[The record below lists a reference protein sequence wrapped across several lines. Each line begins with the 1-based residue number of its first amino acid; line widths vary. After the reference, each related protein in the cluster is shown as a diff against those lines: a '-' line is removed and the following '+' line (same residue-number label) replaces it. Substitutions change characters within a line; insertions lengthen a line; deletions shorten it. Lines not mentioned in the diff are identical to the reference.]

1 MNPIKSFT
9 QTPEQLKEFLNFL
22 EEDIEN
28 VRKVIKE
35 LEGLEADFEVHAKAE
50 TVDESVQHSPV
61 EKNQIIK
68 TLIFKAS
75 DNFVAVMCP
84 GDKRVDEDKLKE
96 KVGEV
101 RMARPSEV
109 KEVTGYIVG
118 GVSPFNLEIPVYAS
132 KEIPEG
138 EVRPAGGS
146 RVIGVKIDR
155 DELFDLVRPE
165 VVDVTE

>member
-1 MNPIKSFT
+1 MTNSFT
-9 QTPEQLKEFLNFL
+9 QSPSELKEILDFL

-28 VRKVIKE
+28 VRKAINQLK
-35 LEGLEADFEVHAKAE
+35 GLEAEFEVHAKAE

-68 TLIFKAS
+68 TLIFKVS
-75 DNFVAVMCP
+75 EGFIAVMCP
-84 GDKRVDEDKLKE
+84 GDKRVDEEKLE
-96 KVGEV
+96 EIVGET
-101 RMARPSEV
+101 RMANPAEV
-109 KEVTGYIVG
+109 EEHTGYIVG

-132 KEIPEG
+132 DEIPEG

-155 DELFDLVRPE
+155 EDLFDLVDPQ
-165 VVDVTE
+165 VVDVT

>member
-1 MNPIKSFT
+1 MKSF
-9 QTPEQLKEFLNFL
+9 EQKPSELKQVLDFL

-28 VRKVIKE
+28 VRKVISE

-50 TVDESVQHSPV
+50 TVDESVQHSPI

-75 DNFVAVMCP
+75 EDFIAVMCP
-84 GDKRVDEDKLKE
+84 GDKRVDEDKLEKE
-96 KVGEV
+96 VGEV
-101 RMARPSEV
+101 RMANPSEV
-109 KEVTGYIVG
+109 KEETGYIVG
-118 GVSPFNLEIPVYAS
+118 GVSPFNLDLKVFAS
-132 KEIPEG
+132 DEIPEG

-155 DELFDLVRPE
+155 DDLFDLVRPE
-165 VVDVTE
+165 VLDITE

>member
-1 MNPIKSFT
+1 MIRKSFVQSLD
-9 QTPEQLKEFLNFL
+9 QTEKIIDFL

-28 VRKVIKE
+28 VRRVINQIK
-35 LEGLEADFEVHAKAE
+35 GFNADFEIHAKAE

-75 DNFVAVMCP
+75 DGFIAVMCP
-84 GDKRVDEDKLKE
+84 GDRRVDEDKLE
-96 KVGEV
+96 DLVGES
-101 RMARPSEV
+101 RMAKPSEV
-109 KEVTGYIVG
+109 EEETGYIVG
-118 GVSPFNLEIPVYAS
+118 GVSPFDLDIPVYAS
-132 KEIPEG
+132 DKIPEG

-155 DELFDLVRPE
+155 EELFELVEPE
-165 VVDVTE
+165 VVSITE

>member
-1 MNPIKSFT
+1 MTRNSFT
-9 QTPEQLKEFLNFL
+9 QKPSELNQILDFL
-22 EEDIEN
+22 EDDIEN
-28 VRKVIKE
+28 VRRVISDV
-35 LEGLEADFEVHAKAE
+35 EGLDVKFEIHAKAE

-75 DNFVAVMCP
+75 DGFVAVMCP
-84 GDKRVDEDKLKE
+84 GDRRVDEDKLE
-96 KVGEV
+96 DLVGES

-109 KEVTGYIVG
+109 EDETGYIVG
-118 GVSPFNLEIPVYAS
+118 GVSPFDLDIPLYAS
-132 KEIPEG
+132 DEIPEG

-155 DELFDLVRPE
+155 EELFNLVRPE
-165 VVDVTE
+165 IVDVT

>member
-1 MNPIKSFT
+1 MNSFT
-9 QTPEQLKEFLNFL
+9 QKPSELIQILDFL

-28 VRKVIKE
+28 VRKVIEE
-35 LEGLEADFEVHAKAE
+35 LEGLDVKFEIHAKAE

-75 DNFVAVMCP
+75 DRFIAVMCP
-84 GDKRVDEDKLKE
+84 GDRRVDEDKLE
-96 KVGEV
+96 DLVGEF
-101 RMARPSEV
+101 RMAKPSEV
-109 KEVTGYIVG
+109 EEETGYIVG
-118 GVSPFNLEIPVYAS
+118 GVSPFDLDIPVYAS
-132 KEIPEG
+132 DEIPEG

-155 DELFDLVRPE
+155 EELFEVVRPE
-165 VVDVTE
+165 VADVAE

>member
-1 MNPIKSFT
+1 MNSFT
-9 QTPEQLKEFLNFL
+9 QKPSELDQILDFL

-28 VRKVIKE
+28 VRRVIKE
-35 LEGLEADFEVHAKAE
+35 LEDLDAEFEVHAKAE

-75 DNFVAVMCP
+75 NGFVAVMCP
-84 GDKRVDEDKLKE
+84 GDKRVNEGKLE
-96 KVGEV
+96 KLVGEV
-101 RMARPSEV
+101 RMAKPSEV
-109 KEVTGYIVG
+109 EEETGYIVG
-118 GVSPFNLEIPVYAS
+118 GVSPFNLDIPVYAS
-132 KEIPEG
+132 EEIPEG

-155 DELFDLVRPE
+155 EELFDLVGPE
-165 VVDVTE
+165 VVDVAE

>member
-1 MNPIKSFT
+1 MSLNSFT
-9 QTPEQLKEFLNFL
+9 QKPSELAQILDFL

-28 VRKVIKE
+28 VRRVIEE
-35 LEGLEADFEVHAKAE
+35 LEDLDVKFEVHAKAE

-61 EKNQIIK
+61 DKNQIIK

-75 DNFVAVMCP
+75 EGFIAVMCP
-84 GDKRVDEDKLKE
+84 GDRRVDEDKLEE

-101 RMARPSEV
+101 RMAKPSEV
-109 KEVTGYIVG
+109 EEETGYIVG
-118 GVSPFNLEIPVYAS
+118 GVSPFDLDIPVYAS
-132 KEIPEG
+132 EKIPEG

-155 DELFDLVRPE
+155 ERLFEVVRPE
-165 VVDVTE
+165 VVDVT

>member
-1 MNPIKSFT
+1 MNQNSFT
-9 QTPEQLKEFLNFL
+9 QKPSELTQILDFL

-28 VRKVIKE
+28 VRKVIEE
-35 LEGLEADFEVHAKAE
+35 LEGLDAKFEIHAKAE

-75 DNFVAVMCP
+75 DDFIAVMCP
-84 GDKRVDEDKLKE
+84 GDKRVDEDKLE
-96 KVGEV
+96 DLVGES

-109 KEVTGYIVG
+109 EEETGYIVG
-118 GVSPFNLEIPVYAS
+118 GVSPFDLDIPVYAS
-132 KEIPEG
+132 DEIPEG

-155 DELFDLVRPE
+155 EELFEVVRPE
-165 VVDVTE
+165 VVDVT

>member
-1 MNPIKSFT
+1 MKSFT
-9 QTPEQLKEFLNFL
+9 QKPSELEQILDFL

-28 VRKVIKE
+28 VRKIIKE
-35 LEGLEADFEVHAKAE
+35 LKGLDAEFEVHAKAE
-50 TVDESVQHSPV
+50 TVDESAQHSPIDRD
-61 EKNQIIK
+61 QIIK

-75 DNFVAVMCP
+75 NGFVAVMCP
-84 GDKRVDEDKLKE
+84 GHKRVDEDKLE
-96 KVGEV
+96 DLVGEV
-101 RMARPSEV
+101 RMANPSEV
-109 KEVTGYIVG
+109 KEETGYIVG

-155 DELFDLVRPE
+155 DELFDIIRPE
-165 VVDVTE
+165 VVDVT